1 MSLRQAGLEA
11 WWGDTGHASYLRV
24 GQCGCCP
31 CRVTGWRRVGP
42 YQQTFQPTLRGI
54 SSLSWAPALGNLA
67 TCFLLVEAGPSD
79 DMVHLLLPNP
89 PKVWPIVRATCRKG
103 NARMGTASLT
113 PSFQLGPPLSFRPL
127 LVRTAFSFFG
137 SQPSLGAI
145 SARQAFFGAVLIV
158 GMAAL
163 ATTVWFCP
171 GAGGDLCILTGSSGV
186 L

>member
-1 MSLRQAGLEA
+1 MG
-11 WWGDTGHASYLRV
+11 GHGTRFIFACWTVRML
-24 GQCGCCP
+24 
-31 CRVTGWRRVGP
+31 
-42 YQQTFQPTLRGI
+42 
-54 SSLSWAPALGNLA
+54 SLSSYRLAKSGTLSTDLSAHSSRDQFTKLG
-67 TCFLLVEAGPSD
+67 SD

-171 GAGGDLCILTGSSGV
+171 GAGGDLCILTGPSGV